1 MVAHGGE
8 SPGRGRAA
16 LPLIAILAGFLALG
30 GLYAWLIPPFEGPDE
45 AQHFAYVVWLAE
57 GRGLPPRGA
66 DSWQT
71 PLQQEAGQPPLY
83 YALAA
88 LPARLAGV
96 DDPPA
101 VYRENPYFPAP
112 RPREVFDN
120 DNRAIHPPDE
130 ARPLR
135 GGWLAFYLSRGL
147 SLLFGLGLILAVY
160 GVARQL
166 FPDTP
171 AIPLGAAFLVAF
183 SPQVIYVSSM
193 VSNDAP
199 AAALSALALWLF
211 ARLMT
216 GGPGTRDGRLAF
228 AAGSVLGLAGLTK
241 VSSLLLIA
249 PLSLGLVWLGWAG
262 RRPWRRALGLI
273 ALLGLGATLVAGW
286 WFVLGW
292 LRDGSPAGLSP
303 HDGAPWAIVDPAALP
318 PLLERWREVGRSFV
332 LALGWGTIRP
342 NEWVYFVAVALVA
355 LALAGWM
362 VALRRWRRGVGQ
374 RGVGRPA
381 PGALAMLGVL
391 ALALV
396 VVAPSLEV
404 WMRRVTAPHGRLLFP
419 ALTTIVLGAVVG
431 WRALHPRLPLLGY
444 AFVLLLALLTPVL
457 LIRPAYTP
465 PPLQADLPQ
474 GLGWRFGEPD
484 AAPLAELISVAP
496 AHRSVAAGDVLPARL
511 CWRALG
517 ETARDYTV
525 FLQLIG
531 PANALIA
538 SRYTYPGQ
546 GWRPTSGWRTGESWC
561 DWLHVRIPETVARTL
576 VYRLEVGLLDD
587 ATDQRLVATD
597 AAGAPLPHTF
607 VDGVRIT
614 AQRAETVEPAQLA
627 AGATPQLLD
636 SSLAAEWRPG
646 REQPFTLRWGLGEPA
661 GRDLQLYVHLRD
673 PRTGEVVAQ
682 ADGPPLDGWYPT
694 SWWAPGEVVVDERVF
709 PLPSDTPPG
718 EYELI
723 IGWYDLAGGE
733 RLGESISLGTVR
745 VAP

>member
-1 MVAHGGE
+1 MAAHRGE
-8 SPGRGRAA
+8 SPERVRGAF
-16 LPLIAILAGFLALG
+16 PLIAILAGFLALG

-88 LPARLAGV
+88 LLARLVGV
-96 DDPPA
+96 DEPPA

-112 RPREVFDN
+112 RPRAVFDN
-120 DNRAIHPPDE
+120 DNRAIHDIDA

-135 GGWLAFYLSRGL
+135 GGWLAFYLTRGL
-147 SLLFGLGLILAVY
+147 SLLFGLGLIFGIY

-193 VSNDAP
+193 VSNDVP

-216 GGPGTRDGRLAF
+216 SEPGARDGWLAF
-228 AAGSVLGLAGLTK
+228 AAGAVLGLGGMTK
-241 VSSLLLIA
+241 VSSLLLIG
-249 PLSLGLVWLGWAG
+249 PLALGLGWLGWSG
-262 RRPWRRALGLI
+262 RRSWRPAVGLS
-273 ALLGLGATLVAGW
+273 ALLGLGAALVAGW

-292 LRDGSPAGLSP
+292 LHDGSPAGLSP
-303 HDGAPWAIVDPAALP
+303 HDGAPWAITDPAALP
-318 PLLERWREVGRSFV
+318 PMLERWREVGRSFV

-342 NEWVYFVAVALVA
+342 AAWVYDVALLLVA
-355 LALAGWM
+355 LAMAGW
-362 VALRRWRRGVGQ
+362 VVTLWRRQ
-374 RGVGRPA
+374 RGVTRLA
-381 PGALAMLGVL
+381 PGARVVLGVL
-391 ALALV
+391 ALVLV
-396 VVAPSLEV
+396 VVALFLEV

-419 ALTTIVLGAVVG
+419 ALTTIVLGAVLG

-444 AFVLLLALLTPVL
+444 TFVLLLALLTPVL
-457 LIRPAYTP
+457 LIRPAYMP
-465 PPLQADLPQ
+465 PPLQANLPP

-484 AAPLAELISVAP
+484 AAPLAELISVTP
-496 AHRSVAAGDVLPARL
+496 ARHSAAAGDVLPARL

-517 ETARDYTV
+517 ETEREYTV

-546 GWRPTSGWRTGESWC
+546 GLRPTSGWRSGESWC
-561 DWLHVRIPETVARTL
+561 DLLHIHIPETVAPTL
-576 VYRLEVGLLDD
+576 IYRLEVGLLDD
-587 ATDQRLVATD
+587 ATDRRLAATD
-597 AAGAPLPHTF
+597 ATGATLPHTF
-607 VDGVRIT
+607 VDGVRVVAQGGT
-614 AQRAETVEPAQLA
+614 AMEPAPL
-627 AGATPQLLD
+627 GGSVTPQLLD
-636 SSLAAEWRPG
+636 SSLATDWQPG
-646 REQPFTLRWGLGEPA
+646 RDQPFTLRWGVGGA
-661 GRDLQLYVHLRD
+661 VGRDLQLYVHLRD
-673 PRTGEVVAQ
+673 PRTGQTVAQ
-682 ADGPPLDGWYPT
+682 ADGAPLDGWYPT
-694 SWWAPGEVVVDERVF
+694 SWWEPGEVVVDERVF

-718 EYELI
+718 EYELV
-723 IGWYDLAGGE
+723 IGWYDLVSGE
-733 RLGESISLGTVR
+733 RLGQSISLGTIR
-745 VAP
+745 VGP

>member
-1 MVAHGGE
+1 MAVHGGE
-8 SPGRGRAA
+8 SHWRARAA

-71 PLQQEAGQPPLY
+71 PLQQEAGQPPFY
-83 YALAA
+83 YALAS
-88 LPARLAGV
+88 LPAWLVGV
-96 DDPPA
+96 DEPPA
-101 VYRENPYFPAP
+101 IYRENPYFPAP
-112 RPREVFDN
+112 RPRDVFDN
-120 DNRAIHPPDE
+120 DNRAIHSVDE

-135 GGWLAFYLSRGL
+135 GGWLAFYLTRGL
-147 SLLFGLGLILAVY
+147 SLLFGLGLILSIY

-171 AIPLGAAFLVAF
+171 AIPLGTAFLVAF

-193 VSNDAP
+193 VSNDVP
-199 AAALSALALWLF
+199 AAAFSALALWLF

-216 GGPGTRDGRLAF
+216 SQPDARDGLLAF
-228 AAGSVLGLAGLTK
+228 AVGVVLGLGGMTK

-249 PLSLGLVWLGWAG
+249 PVGLGLGWLGWAG
-262 RRPWRRALGLI
+262 RRSWRQAVGLS
-273 ALLGLGATLVAGW
+273 ALLGLGAALVAGW

-292 LRDGSPAGLSP
+292 LRDGSLAGLSP
-303 HDGAPWAIVDPAALP
+303 HDGAPWAITDPAALP

-342 NEWVYFVAVALVA
+342 AAWVYDVALVLVA
-355 LALAGWM
+355 LSLAGWV
-362 VALRRWRRGVGQ
+362 VALWRWRRGAT
-374 RGVGRPA
+374 RPA
-381 PGALAMLGVL
+381 PGTRAVLGVL

-396 VVAPSLEV
+396 IVALFLEV

-419 ALTTIVLGAVVG
+419 ALTTIVLGAILG

-465 PPLQADLPQ
+465 PQLQADLPP
-474 GLGWRFGEPD
+474 GLDWRFGEPD
-484 AAPLAELISVAP
+484 AAPLAELISVTP
-496 AHRSVAAGDVLPARL
+496 AQHSAAAGDVLPVRL

-517 ETARDYTV
+517 ETEREYTV

-538 SRYTYPGQ
+538 SRHTYPGQ
-546 GWRPTSGWRTGESWC
+546 GLRPTSGWRVGESWC
-561 DWLHVRIPETVARTL
+561 DWLHVHIPETVAPTL
-576 VYRLEVGLLDD
+576 VYRLEVGMLDD
-587 ATDQRLVATD
+587 ATDRRLAATD
-597 AAGAPLPHTF
+597 AAGATLPHTF
-607 VDGVRIT
+607 VDEVRVV
-614 AQRAETVEPAQLA
+614 AQGAAVVEPGQLEES
-627 AGATPQLLD
+627 ATPQLLD
-636 SSLAAEWRPG
+636 ASLATDWQPG
-646 REQPFTLRWGLGEPA
+646 RDQPFTLRWGVGGA
-661 GRDLQLYVHLRD
+661 VGRNLQLYVHLRD
-673 PRTGEVVAQ
+673 PRTGETVAQ
-682 ADGPPLDGWYPT
+682 ADGSPLDGWYPT
-694 SWWAPGEVVVDERVF
+694 SWWEPGEVVVDERLF
-709 PLPSDTPPG
+709 PLPSDTPLG
-718 EYELI
+718 EYELV
-723 IGWYDLAGGE
+723 IGWYDLASGE

>member
-1 MVAHGGE
+1 MAAHGGE

-112 RPREVFDN
+112 RPRDVFDN
-120 DNRAIHPPDE
+120 DNRAIHSPGKAHPP
-130 ARPLR
+130 R
-135 GGWLAFYLSRGL
+135 GGWLAFYLARGL
-147 SLLFGLGLILAVY
+147 SLLFGLGLILGIY

-216 GGPGTRDGRLAF
+216 GGPETRDGRLAF
-228 AAGSVLGLAGLTK
+228 AAGAVLGLAGMTK
-241 VSSLLLIA
+241 VSSLLLLA
-249 PLSLGLVWLGWAG
+249 PLGLGLVWLGWAG
-262 RRPWRRALGLI
+262 RRPWWGAAGLI
-273 ALLGLGATLVAGW
+273 ALLGLGAALVAGW
-286 WFVLGW
+286 WFALGW

-303 HDGAPWAIVDPAALP
+303 HDGAPWAITDPAALP
-318 PLLERWREVGRSFV
+318 SVLERWREVGRSFV

-342 NEWVYFVAVALVA
+342 AAWVYNVALALVA
-355 LALAGWM
+355 LALAGWA
-362 VALRRWRRGVGQ
+362 VALWRWRRT
-374 RGVGRPA
+374 RARPA
-381 PGALAMLGVL
+381 PGAQAMLGVL

-396 VVAPSLEV
+396 VVALFLEV
-404 WMRRVTAPHGRLLFP
+404 WMSRVTAPHGRLLFP
-419 ALTTIVLGAVVG
+419 ALTTIILGAVIG

-444 AFVLLLALLTPVL
+444 AFVLLLALLTPIL

-465 PPLQADLPQ
+465 PLLQAGLPQ

-484 AAPLAELISVAP
+484 ATPLAELISVTP
-496 AHRSVAAGDVLPARL
+496 ALRSVTAGEVLPAQL
-511 CWRALG
+511 CWRALE
-517 ETARDYTV
+517 ETEREYTV

-546 GWRPTSGWRTGESWC
+546 GLRPTSNWQAGESWC
-561 DWLHVRIPETVARTL
+561 DWLHVHVPETVSRTL

-587 ATDQRLVATD
+587 VADRRLIATD

-607 VDGVRIT
+607 VDGVRVV
-614 AQRAETVEPAQLA
+614 AQGANTVEPARLETD
-627 AGATPQLLD
+627 ATPQLLD
-636 SSLAAEWRPG
+636 HTLPTDWRPG
-646 REQPFTLRWGLGEPA
+646 RDQPFTLRWGVGGA
-661 GRDLQLYVHLRD
+661 IGRDLQLYVHLRD
-673 PRTGEVVAQ
+673 PRTGETVAQ
-682 ADGPPLDGWYPT
+682 ADGPPLDGWYPM
-694 SWWAPGEVVVDERVF
+694 SWWEPGEVVVDERVF
-709 PLPSDTPPG
+709 PLPEDTPPG
-718 EYELI
+718 EYELV
-723 IGWYDLAGGE
+723 IGWYDLVSGD
-733 RLGESISLGTVR
+733 RLGESVSLGTIR
-745 VAP
+745 VVP